1 MTSAVDIR
9 DASLKE
15 TKVKVVKGKLCKPF
29 RGHVKGWI
37 DLWLIIKVVRRLL
50 LLLLMMKSPKFHLI
64 LRRTDN
70 ATLKSAPKSSSSTA
84 NGLAAKVHN
93 IKGKIRMPVHN
104 VSFIRPLNDIAN
116 AQHVEDGSNKVQSVE
131 DDSQHD
137 GNVHLA
143 TNTMNDVHGH
153 SVGTTSFAP
162 VLQHKN
168 TKKKVVVSELRN
180 DERVEGAAVVI
191 PMKFVKE

>member
-1 MTSAVDIR
+1 MTSADDIR

-29 RGHVKGWI
+29 RG
-37 DLWLIIKVVRRLL
+37 IKV
-50 LLLLMMKSPKFHLI
+50 STSGSASAGSI
-64 LRRTDN
+64 LRRLSMDN

-84 NGLAAKVHN
+84 DGLAAKVHN

-131 DDSQHD
+131 DDS
-137 GNVHLA
+137 
-143 TNTMNDVHGH
+143 
-153 SVGTTSFAP
+153 
-162 VLQHKN
+162 
-168 TKKKVVVSELRN
+168 
-180 DERVEGAAVVI
+180 
-191 PMKFVKE
+191 